1 MQILLQEFWT
11 SFVSV
16 AGYAGRYEDLLI
28 LEDIQFLVKNNMD
41 HTFGDP
47 LGVFEQDIRKTY
59 LWRKREDGNFLKQL
73 KGKAGLGTNETV
85 AGEFDS
91 FQKQL
96 FDFKTPFIRTRLP
109 M

>member
-1 MQILLQEFWT
+1 M
-11 SFVSV
+11 
-16 AGYAGRYEDLLI
+16 
-28 LEDIQFLVKNNMD
+28 
-41 HTFGDP
+41 
-47 LGVFEQDIRKTY
+47 
-59 LWRKREDGNFLKQL
+59 KQL

-96 FDFKTPFIRTRLP
+96 FDFITPFIRTRLP